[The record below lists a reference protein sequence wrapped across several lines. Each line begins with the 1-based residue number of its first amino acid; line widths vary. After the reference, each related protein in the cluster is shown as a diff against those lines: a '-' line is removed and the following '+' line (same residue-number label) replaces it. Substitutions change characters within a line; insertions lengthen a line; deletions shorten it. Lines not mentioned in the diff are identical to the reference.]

1 MQNMLPVSR
10 GVQPIL
16 NTQDPRKKNKPW
28 LSLLQQQQ
36 VQEQEQEQQQ
46 QQQQRQLDSSSRRGL
61 SATAMERLGVSCL
74 EAFLETID
82 ICTGGA
88 GENHTRPIDRARRS
102 TGLAKTG
109 VVLNHIRGAS

>member
-36 VQEQEQEQQQ
+36 VQEQEQEQ